1 MGTARTVLKRMAAE
15 PIDPSQ
21 SRFVILVK
29 NGARD
34 QKRSLH
40 GDNSGPGAAGG
51 DWRRRLDAHFL
62 VVRPAGQGDRLQE
75 RRITTNPADSSL
87 HGSFTG
93 WRRLERLVQLDLSRV
108 LGGHRYGAAFPEGFC
123 VSNTTSET
131 TAARSSV
138 VPQTTSE
145 PSLLRHARSPRNA

>member
-1 MGTARTVLKRMAAE
+1 MIGDAGLTLISLSSVQQGRV
-15 PIDPSQ
+15 IDC
-21 SRFVILVK
+21 RNDEL
-29 NGARD
+29 
-34 QKRSLH
+34 
-40 GDNSGPGAAGG
+40 
-51 DWRRRLDAHFL
+51 
-62 VVRPAGQGDRLQE
+62 
-75 RRITTNPADSSL
+75 RRIRPIRLCS
-87 HGSFTG
+87 SFTG
-93 WRRLERLVQLDLSRV
+93 WRLLERLVQLDLSRV